1 LANSIN
7 PGIYSDVMV
16 VLATAGVIVPMV
28 SRLGANPIISYLV
41 LGALLGPLGL
51 GSVMDQMPFVYW
63 ITIVE
68 PKNVAGIAE
77 FGVVFLLFLIGLQ
90 LSLSRLL
97 ALRRLVF
104 GLGGLQ
110 VVITAA
116 TLTFMAVWFGLDTQ
130 QALVVGL
137 SLALSS
143 TATVVELLSA
153 KRRMSTTTGR
163 ATFSVL
169 LAQDLAVVP
178 LLLLVGI
185 LASDTNANVAANLGI
200 ALLQAAA
207 SLGIIVLFGRVFL
220 RSLFHLVGSLDSSE
234 VFLAAVLFIVV
245 GAGFA
250 AAIFGLPMALGA
262 FIAGILLS
270 ETEYRKAVE
279 AIVEPFKGLLL
290 GVFFFTVG
298 MSIDI
303 IEFVKAPGLIIS
315 LLCLLL
321 VVKIIVLAPLARLF
335 GLALPKAVEMTM
347 LLAAGGE
354 FAFVG
359 VGAGVAAGI
368 VSPDVSG
375 LILTTVAISMAL
387 TPLLAVAGENL
398 AKKISK
404 TEHGPELDEVPDE
417 MTGHAIVV
425 GYGRV
430 GRVVAG
436 MLERHGLGYLTVDA
450 DPALVSRERRKGN
463 AVFYGDAVN
472 SGFLRTCGLSEASAL
487 IVTINDDH
495 ATDRM
500 IEIVRA
506 ARPDM
511 PIVARARDA
520 THARHLYAMGV
531 TDAVPETIEASL
543 QLSEATLISMGIPMG
558 KVVASIHERRDEFRQ
573 ELQ

>member
-1 LANSIN
+1 MASSIN
-7 PGIYSDVMV
+7 LSLYSDIMV
-16 VLATAGVIVPMV
+16 VLATAGVIVPV
-28 SRLGANPIISYLV
+28 ASRLGANSIIGFLV

-51 GSVMDQMPFVYW
+51 GSQMDEMPFLYW
-63 ITIVE
+63 ITIVD
-68 PKNVAGIAE
+68 PNNVAGIAE
-77 FGVVFLLFLIGLQ
+77 LGVVFLLFLIGLQ

-116 TLTFMAVWFGLDTQ
+116 ALTFIATLFGVGTQ
-130 QALVVGL
+130 QSLVVGL

-185 LASDTNANVAANLGI
+185 LASDTDADIAADLGI

-207 SLGIIVLFGRVFL
+207 SLGLIVLFGRVFL
-220 RSLFHLVGSLDSSE
+220 RALFHLVGSLDSSE

-250 AAIFGLPMALGA
+250 AAVFGLPMALGA
-262 FIAGILLS
+262 FVAGILLS

-298 MSIDI
+298 MSINAY
-303 IEFVKAPGLIIS
+303 EFIKTPGLIIS
-315 LLCLLL
+315 LVCLLC
-321 VVKIIVLAPLARLF
+321 VIKIIVLAPLARIF
-335 GLALPKAVEMTM
+335 GIAFPKALEMAM
-347 LLAAGGE
+347 LMAAGGE

-359 VGAGVAAGI
+359 IGAGVAAGI
-368 VSPDVSG
+368 VSPQVSG
-375 LILTTVAISMAL
+375 LTLTVVAISMAL
-387 TPLLAVAGENL
+387 TPMLATLGERL
-398 AKKISK
+398 AKQLSK
-404 TEHGPELDEVPDE
+404 TEGGPELNEIPHA
-417 MTGHAIVV
+417 MTGHAIVI

-436 MLERHGLGYLTVDA
+436 MLERHGLAYIAIDS
-450 DPALVSRERRKGN
+450 DPTLVSRERRAGN
-463 AVFYGDAVN
+463 AVFFGDAGN
-472 SGFLRTCGLSEASAL
+472 NNFLKTCGLSDANAL
-487 IVTINDDH
+487 IVTINDDR
-495 ATDRM
+495 ATDR
-500 IEIVRA
+500 IIDIVRT
-506 ARPDM
+506 ARPDL
-511 PIVARARDA
+511 PTVARARDA
-520 THARHLYAMGV
+520 THARHLYAMGATNV
-531 TDAVPETIEASL
+531 VPETIEASL

-558 KVVASIHERRDEFRQ
+558 KVVASIHERRDEFRKD
-573 ELQ
+573 LQ

>member
-387 TPLLAVAGENL
+387 TPLLAMAGENL

-506 ARPDM
+506 ARPDL

>member
-1 LANSIN
+1 MASSIN
-7 PGIYSDVMV
+7 LSVYSDVMV
-16 VLATAGVIVPMV
+16 VLATAGVIVPVV
-28 SRLGANPIISYLV
+28 SRLGASPIISYLV
-41 LGALLGPLGL
+41 LGALFGPLGL
-51 GSVMDQMPFVYW
+51 GSAMDQIPFLYW

-68 PKNVAGIAE
+68 PTNVAGIAE

-90 LSLSRLL
+90 LSFSRLL

-104 GLGGLQ
+104 GLGVLQ

-116 TLTFMAVWFGLDTQ
+116 TLTFIAVLLGVDTQ

-143 TATVVELLSA
+143 TATVVELLST

-185 LASDTNANVAANLGI
+185 LASGTSANVATNVGI

-207 SLGIIVLFGRVFL
+207 ALGTIVLFGRVFL
-220 RSLFHLVGSLDSSE
+220 RSLFQLVGSLDSTE

-245 GAGFA
+245 GASFA
-250 AAIFGLPMALGA
+250 TAMFGLPMALGA
-262 FIAGILLS
+262 FVAGILLS

-303 IEFVKAPGLIIS
+303 VEFIVTPGLI
-315 LLCLLL
+315 LLL
-321 VVKIIVLAPLARLF
+321 VSLLIIVKIIVLAPLAQLF
-335 GLALPKAVEMTM
+335 GFSLPKAIEMAM

-359 VGAGVAAGI
+359 IGAGVAAGI
-368 VSPDVSG
+368 VSPRVSG
-375 LILTTVAISMAL
+375 LILTVVAISMAL
-387 TPLLAVAGENL
+387 TPLLAILGEKL
-398 AKKISK
+398 AKVISK
-404 TEHGPELDEVPDE
+404 TEHGPELDEIPDA
-417 MTGHAIVV
+417 MTGHAVV
-425 GYGRV
+425 IGYGRV
-430 GRVVAG
+430 GKVVAG
-436 MLERHGLGYLTVDA
+436 MLERHGLAYVTVDS
-450 DPALVSRERRKGN
+450 DPTLVSRERRKGN
-463 AVFYGDAVN
+463 AVFFGDGAN
-472 SGFLRTCGLSEASAL
+472 NNFLRACGLSEASSL
-487 IVTINDDH
+487 IITIQDDH

-506 ARPDM
+506 SRPDL

-531 TDAVPETIEASL
+531 SNAVPETIEASL

-558 KVVASIHERRDEFRQ
+558 KVIASIHERRDEFRK
-573 ELQ
+573 ELK

>member
-1 LANSIN
+1 
-7 PGIYSDVMV
+7 M
-16 VLATAGVIVPMV
+16 
-28 SRLGANPIISYLV
+28 
-41 LGALLGPLGL
+41 
-51 GSVMDQMPFVYW
+51 
-63 ITIVE
+63 
-68 PKNVAGIAE
+68 
-77 FGVVFLLFLIGLQ
+77 
-90 LSLSRLL
+90 
-97 ALRRLVF
+97 
-104 GLGGLQ
+104 
-110 VVITAA
+110 
-116 TLTFMAVWFGLDTQ
+116 
-130 QALVVGL
+130 
-137 SLALSS
+137 
-143 TATVVELLSA
+143 
-153 KRRMSTTTGR
+153 
-163 ATFSVL
+163 
-169 LAQDLAVVP
+169 
-178 LLLLVGI
+178 
-185 LASDTNANVAANLGI
+185 
-200 ALLQAAA
+200 
-207 SLGIIVLFGRVFL
+207 
-220 RSLFHLVGSLDSSE
+220 
-234 VFLAAVLFIVV
+234 AAVLFIVV

-262 FIAGILLS
+262 FVAGILLS

-368 VSPDVSG
+368 VSPHVSG

-387 TPLLAVAGENL
+387 TPLLAMAGENL

-404 TEHGPELDEVPDE
+404 TEHGPELDEIPDV
-417 MTGHAIVV
+417 MTGHAIVI

-436 MLERHGLGYLTVDA
+436 MLERHGLAYVTVDA

-472 SGFLRTCGLSEASAL
+472 SGFLRTCGISEASAL

-506 ARPDM
+506 ARPDL

-558 KVVASIHERRDEFRQ
+558 KVVASIHERRDQFRQ

>member
-1 LANSIN
+1 
-7 PGIYSDVMV
+7 MV
-16 VLATAGVIVPMV
+16 VLATAGVIVPVV
-28 SRLGANPIISYLV
+28 SRLGANPIVSYLA

-116 TLTFMAVWFGLDTQ
+116 TLTFMAVSFGVNTQ

-185 LASDTNANVAANLGI
+185 LASDTSANVAANLGI

-207 SLGIIVLFGRVFL
+207 SLGMIVLFGRVFL

-262 FIAGILLS
+262 FVAGILLS

-335 GLALPKAVEMTM
+335 GIALPKAVEMTM

-368 VSPDVSG
+368 VSPHVSG

-387 TPLLAVAGENL
+387 TPLLAMAGENL

-404 TEHGPELDEVPDE
+404 TEHGPELDEIPDV
-417 MTGHAIVV
+417 MTGHAIVI

-436 MLERHGLGYLTVDA
+436 MLERHGLAYVTVDV

-463 AVFYGDAVN
+463 AVFFGDAVN
-472 SGFLRTCGLSEASAL
+472 SGFLRMCGLSEASAL

-506 ARPDM
+506 ARPDL

>member
-1 LANSIN
+1 
-7 PGIYSDVMV
+7 MV

-28 SRLGANPIISYLV
+28 SRLGANPIVSYLV

-116 TLTFMAVWFGLDTQ
+116 TLTFMAVSFGVNTQ

-153 KRRMSTTTGR
+153 TRRMSTTTGR

-185 LASDTNANVAANLGI
+185 LASDTSANVAANLGM

-207 SLGIIVLFGRVFL
+207 SLGMIVLFGRVFL
-220 RSLFHLVGSLDSSE
+220 RSLFHLVGSLDSSD

-262 FIAGILLS
+262 FVAGILLS

-303 IEFVKAPGLIIS
+303 IEFVKAPVLIIS

-321 VVKIIVLAPLARLF
+321 LVKIIVLAPLARLF
-335 GLALPKAVEMTM
+335 GIALPKAVEMTM

-368 VSPDVSG
+368 VSPHVSG

-387 TPLLAVAGENL
+387 TPLLAMAGENL

-404 TEHGPELDEVPDE
+404 TEHGPELDEIPDV
-417 MTGHAIVV
+417 MTGHAIVI

-430 GRVVAG
+430 GTVVAG
-436 MLERHGLGYLTVDA
+436 MLERHGLAYVTVDV

-463 AVFYGDAVN
+463 AVFFGDAVN

-495 ATDRM
+495 ATDRL

-506 ARPDM
+506 ARSDL

>member
-1 LANSIN
+1 
-7 PGIYSDVMV
+7 MV
-16 VLATAGVIVPMV
+16 VLATAGVIVPVV
-28 SRLGANPIISYLV
+28 SRLGANPIISYLT

-51 GSVMDQMPFVYW
+51 GAAMDQMPFLYW
-63 ITIVE
+63 ITIAE
-68 PKNVAGIAE
+68 PNNVAGIAE
-77 FGVVFLLFLIGLQ
+77 LGVVFLLFLIGLQ

-97 ALRRLVF
+97 ALHRLVF

-110 VVITAA
+110 IVITAA
-116 TLTFMAVWFGLDTQ
+116 TLTFIAVLFGVGTQ
-130 QALVVGL
+130 QALVIGL
-137 SLALSS
+137 SMALSS
-143 TATVVELLSA
+143 TAAVVELLSS

-185 LASDTNANVAANLGI
+185 LASDTGTNVATILGI

-207 SLGIIVLFGRVFL
+207 SLGMIVLFGRVFL

-250 AAIFGLPMALGA
+250 AAVFGLPMAMGA
-262 FIAGILLS
+262 FVAGILLS
-270 ETEYRKAVE
+270 ETEFRKAVE

-303 IEFVKAPGLIIS
+303 VEFIKTPGLIIS
-315 LLCLLL
+315 LLCILLI
-321 VVKIIVLAPLARLF
+321 VKVIVLAPLARLF
-335 GLALPKAVEMTM
+335 SLALPSAIEMAM

-359 VGAGVAAGI
+359 IGAGAAAGI
-368 VSPDVSG
+368 VSPHVSG
-375 LILTTVAISMAL
+375 MALTVVAISMAL
-387 TPLLAVAGENL
+387 TPLLATLGEHL
-398 AKKISK
+398 ARAISK
-404 TEHGPELDEVPDE
+404 TEHGPELDEMPDV
-417 MTGHAIVV
+417 MTGHGIVV

-436 MLERHGLGYLTVDA
+436 MLQRHGLAYLAIDA
-450 DPALVSRERRKGN
+450 DPALVSRERRKEN
-463 AVFYGDAVN
+463 AVFFGDARN
-472 SGFLRTCGLSEASAL
+472 NNFLRICGLSEASSL

-495 ATDRM
+495 ATDRI

-506 ARPDM
+506 ARPDL
-511 PIVARARDA
+511 PIVVRARDA

-531 TDAVPETIEASL
+531 TNAVPETIEASL

-558 KVVASIHERRDEFRQ
+558 KVVASIHERRDEFRK

>member
-1 LANSIN
+1 MASSIN
-7 PGIYSDVMV
+7 LSIYSDVMV

-28 SRLGANPIISYLV
+28 SRLGANPIVSYLV

-116 TLTFMAVWFGLDTQ
+116 TLTFMAVSFGVNTQ

-153 KRRMSTTTGR
+153 TRRMSTTTGR

-185 LASDTNANVAANLGI
+185 LASDTSANVAANLGM

-207 SLGIIVLFGRVFL
+207 SLGMIVLFGRVFL
-220 RSLFHLVGSLDSSE
+220 RSLFHLVGSLDSSD

-262 FIAGILLS
+262 FVAGILLS

-303 IEFVKAPGLIIS
+303 IEFVKAPVLIIS

-321 VVKIIVLAPLARLF
+321 LVKIIVLAPLARLF
-335 GLALPKAVEMTM
+335 GIALPKAVEMTM

-368 VSPDVSG
+368 VSPHVSG

-387 TPLLAVAGENL
+387 TPLLAMAGENL

-404 TEHGPELDEVPDE
+404 TEHGPELDEIPDV
-417 MTGHAIVV
+417 MTGHAIVI

-430 GRVVAG
+430 GTVVAG
-436 MLERHGLGYLTVDA
+436 MLERHGLAYVTVDV

-463 AVFYGDAVN
+463 AVFFGDAVN

-495 ATDRM
+495 ATDRL

-506 ARPDM
+506 ARSDL

>member
-1 LANSIN
+1 
-7 PGIYSDVMV
+7 MV

-51 GSVMDQMPFVYW
+51 GSVMDQMPFLYW

-116 TLTFMAVWFGLDTQ
+116 TLTFIAVSFGLDTQ

-185 LASDTNANVAANLGI
+185 LASGTSANVAANLGI

-262 FIAGILLS
+262 FVAGILLS

-368 VSPDVSG
+368 VSPHVSG

-387 TPLLAVAGENL
+387 TPLLAMAGENL

-404 TEHGPELDEVPDE
+404 TEHGPELDEIPDV
-417 MTGHAIVV
+417 MTGHAIVI

-506 ARPDM
+506 ARPDL

>member
-506 ARPDM
+506 ARPDL

>member
-1 LANSIN
+1 
-7 PGIYSDVMV
+7 MV

-28 SRLGANPIISYLV
+28 SRLGANPIISYLA

-51 GSVMDQMPFVYW
+51 GSVMDQMPFLYW

-116 TLTFMAVWFGLDTQ
+116 TLTFMAVSFGVNTQ

-185 LASDTNANVAANLGI
+185 LASDTSANVAANLGI

-207 SLGIIVLFGRVFL
+207 SLAMIVLFGRVFL

-262 FIAGILLS
+262 FVAGILLS

-335 GLALPKAVEMTM
+335 GIALPKAVEMTM

-368 VSPDVSG
+368 VSPHVSG
-375 LILTTVAISMAL
+375 LVLTTVAISMAL
-387 TPLLAVAGENL
+387 TPLLAMAGENL

-404 TEHGPELDEVPDE
+404 TEHGPELDEIPDV
-417 MTGHAIVV
+417 MTGHAIVI

-436 MLERHGLGYLTVDA
+436 MLERHGLAYVTVDV

-463 AVFYGDAVN
+463 AVFFGDAVN
-472 SGFLRTCGLSEASAL
+472 SGFLRMCGLSEASAL

-506 ARPDM
+506 ARPDL